1 MNFSY
6 RSNKLSPGSG
16 VCLIPPVNV
25 VQDTNARTLSYF
37 ALNAKV
43 RVTEE
48 TLDQLECIAISLGQN
63 ARLSLHSHQDAEM
76 HEMVICQ
83 HAANWFRP
91 KRHGHKDKSF
101 HVMRGELAV
110 FVFNESGDVVDVA
123 RLGGTSGGLIYR
135 VGRGA
140 YHTDIPLTSTSIHCE
155 VTTGPFL
162 GPTDRQLA
170 PWAPEDGD
178 APGRAAYRT
187 ALLEK
192 LSVGG

>member
-6 RSNKLSPGSG
+6 HRSKLTLASG
-16 VCLIPPVNV
+16 VSLDLPVNV
-25 VQDTNARTLSYF
+25 VQDTAARTLSYF

-43 RVTEE
+43 RVTED
-48 TLDQLECIAISLGQN
+48 TLDELERIAIAAGQN
-63 ARLSLHSHQDAEM
+63 ARLSLHSHQDAEL

-91 KRHGHKDKSF
+91 KRHGHKDKTF

-140 YHTDIPLTSTSIHCE
+140 YHTDIPLTPTAIHCE

-162 GPTDRQLA
+162 GAADRQLA
-170 PWAPEDGD
+170 PWAPDDGD
-178 APGRAAYRT
+178 APGRVAYR
-187 ALLEK
+187 AKLLLE
-192 LSVGG
+192 GI